1 MMALPSA
8 HSNDAV
14 AAVAGPRQ
22 PAAAAAAGGD
32 PEPAGWGGRRVTV
45 ATMDLKI
52 SVTMDAGK
60 LPLTIDELER
70 VEDDF
75 HSLKKKAR
83 SFMQTAIS
91 NYGVDEAGTP
101 PEKCMK
107 ISISGGPWTTSLIVR
122 KPKPVVAVENY
133 SLTQLVPAEVPAI

>member
-1 MMALPSA
+1 MIALPSA

-14 AAVAGPRQ
+14 AAFAGPQQ
-22 PAAAAAAGGD
+22 PAAAAAGGD
-32 PEPAGWGGRRVTV
+32 PEPAGWGSRRITV

-52 SVTMDAGK
+52 AVTVDAGK
-60 LPLTIDELER
+60 IPLTIEELER

-75 HSLKKKAR
+75 HLLKKKAR
-83 SFMQTAIS
+83 SFMQTAID

-107 ISISGGPWTTSLIVR
+107 IGISGGPWTTSLIVR
-122 KPKPVVAVENY
+122 KPLAVENY
-133 SLTQLVPAEVPAI
+133 SQASEVPDSQVLP

>member
-14 AAVAGPRQ
+14 AAVAGPQQ
-22 PAAAAAAGGD
+22 PAAAAAGGD

-122 KPKPVVAVENY
+122 KPKPVAVENY

>member
-1 MMALPSA
+1 MALPSA

-14 AAVAGPRQ
+14 AAVAGPQQ

-45 ATMDLKI
+45 ATLDLKI
-52 SVTMDAGK
+52 SVTVDKGK
-60 LPLTIDELER
+60 IPLTIDELER
-70 VEDDF
+70 VEDDL
-75 HSLKKKAR
+75 HSLKKRAR

-107 ISISGGPWTTSLIVR
+107 ISIQGGPWTTCLIVR
-122 KPKPVVAVENY
+122 KPKPAAVENY

>member
-1 MMALPSA
+1 MALPSA

-14 AAVAGPRQ
+14 AAVAGPQQ
-22 PAAAAAAGGD
+22 PAAAAAAAGGD

-60 LPLTIDELER
+60 IPLTIDELER

-107 ISISGGPWTTSLIVR
+107 ISISGGPWTTSFVVR
-122 KPKPVVAVENY
+122 KPKPVAVENY
-133 SLTQLVPAEVPAI
+133 SLVPASQVL

>member
-8 HSNDAV
+8 HSNDAAV
-14 AAVAGPRQ
+14 AVAGPRQ

-32 PEPAGWGGRRVTV
+32 PEPAGWGGQRVTV

-60 LPLTIDELER
+60 IPLTIDELER

-107 ISISGGPWTTSLIVR
+107 ISIQGGPWTTCLIVR
-122 KPKPVVAVENY
+122 KPKPAAVENY